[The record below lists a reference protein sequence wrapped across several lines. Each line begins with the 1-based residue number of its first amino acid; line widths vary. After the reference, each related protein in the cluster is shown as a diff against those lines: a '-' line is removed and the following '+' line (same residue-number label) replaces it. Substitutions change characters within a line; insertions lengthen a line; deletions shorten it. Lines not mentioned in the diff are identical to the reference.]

1 MKLFTNIFTLL
12 FILLSTSIGSA
23 SLNHSDN
30 IKLSFYY
37 LNYSEKTLLKANDK
51 IIFSLQNDLSTGT
64 WEDDY
69 LNVEENSNNSKDMFI
84 LLEVVSGAVG
94 GVLLG
99 VVGLFYGNSLFNC
112 SRATNTFY
120 CGLRETMIVGGIG
133 LTLGT
138 SAGVKLAGDLSN
150 KKGSYTSAFWG
161 SIIGLALGVSSIWAL
176 EQSSDDVDS
185 YFELGLVSMISLP
198 AIVSTLMFNLYADE

>member
-1 MKLFTNIFTLL
+1 MKLFTNIFALI

-23 SLNHSDN
+23 SLNHSNN
-30 IKLSFYY
+30 IKLSFDY
-37 LNYSEKTLLKANDK
+37 LNYSENTLSKANDK
-51 IIFSLQNDLSTGT
+51 IVFSLQNDLSTGT

-99 VVGLFYGNSLFNC
+99 VVGLFLGNSMFNC
-112 SRATNTFY
+112 SRETNTMF
-120 CGLRETMIVGGIG
+120 CGLDETIIVGGIG

-138 SAGVKLAGDLSN
+138 SLGVKLAGNLSN
-150 KKGSYTSAFWG
+150 KKGSYASAFFG
-161 SIIGLALGVSSIWAL
+161 SIVGVALGVASIWAI

-198 AIVSTLMFNLYADE
+198 AIVSTLMFNLYDDE